1 MKEKEV
7 YVVIINDV
15 YESVHST
22 EVKLFENKEDAL
34 NELENQKLT
43 AVDYESNDY
52 TYEETEMGFE
62 YYLDGYSSQDSFSVN
77 IVKRVVL

>member
-43 AVDYESNDY
+43 AVEYRGNDY
-52 TYEETEMGFE
+52 IYEESEMSFE
-62 YYLDGYSSQDSFSVN
+62 YYLDGYSSQDSFSVS